1 MARGQGVLQLA
12 YRRRVARVEM
22 VYSTKFEGVN
32 WPGRF
37 YAYRIQGIFTF
48 VLSQNKASLG
58 TSEFMLYLG

>member
-1 MARGQGVLQLA
+1 
-12 YRRRVARVEM
+12 M

-58 TSEFMLYLG
+58 ISEFMLYLGEL